1 VHGGRIYAYAESDGI
16 PVESILDFS
25 ANLHPCGPP
34 ASVLEAVQ
42 SALPLIQHYPDERQ
56 RRVKEVLSE
65 RFNVPTESLVC
76 GNGASEV
83 MELVFR
89 TVKPQRT
96 WILEPAFG
104 EYEAIARR
112 CGSHIMHCTLRQ
124 DDAFTLPLAALSEW
138 VSEGDMVVI
147 NTPHN
152 PSGRHFPKSS
162 WFDAAR
168 SWTKRGV
175 HVLVDESFLD
185 FMEHDEVES
194 GMCESVHNPRWHTI
208 RSATKI
214 FAIPGL
220 RFGFAVLHP
229 DMAQRVNANRD
240 GWSVN
245 ALAQVAVA
253 AAYQEP
259 SWLVQT
265 YRWLAQ
271 AHAFAHSTWGA
282 DARIRMFPF
291 DVNFFLIRL
300 KSEDLSLLIQR
311 ELRRRGLYVRNC
323 ESFRFLGPAYIRIAL
338 RTEAENRTLWQTF
351 SDLLDRAS
359 ERFG

>member
-1 VHGGRIYAYAESDGI
+1 MHGGRIYEYAETDGI
-16 PVESILDFS
+16 PVDSILDFS
-25 ANLHPCGPP
+25 ANLHPFGPP
-34 ASVLEAVQ
+34 TSVLEAIQ

-56 RRVKEVLSE
+56 MRVKEVLSE
-65 RFNVPTESLVC
+65 RFTVPIESLVC

-83 MELVFR
+83 MDLVFR
-89 TVKPQRT
+89 TIKPQRT

-104 EYEAIARR
+104 EYETIARR
-112 CGSHIMHCTLRQ
+112 CGSAVMRCALRE
-124 DDAFTLPLAALSEW
+124 DDAFTLPLAKLSEW
-138 VSEGDMVVI
+138 VSEDDMVVI

-162 WFDAAR
+162 WFHAAR

-185 FMEHDEVES
+185 FMESDGVES

-229 DMAQRVNANRD
+229 DVARRVNENRD

-245 ALAQVAVA
+245 ALAQVAA
-253 AAYQEP
+253 TAAYQEP

-265 YRWLAQ
+265 HNWLAQ

-282 DARIRMFPF
+282 DARIHMFPF

-300 KSEDLSLLIQR
+300 QSDEVSLLVQ
-311 ELRRRGLYVRNC
+311 EQLRRHGIYVRNC
-323 ESFRFLGPAYIRIAL
+323 GSFRLLGPAYIRIAL
-338 RTEAENRTLWQTF
+338 RTEAENRMLWQTF
-351 SDLLDRAS
+351 SDLLDRTS